1 MPVLTVLGVT
11 PETLTLRGK
20 KNAFML
26 TMTASG
32 DISAKLAEIMGWESL
47 LYDDGTLRENWDS
60 IELESSVGSGEMV
73 LTPNGRDG
81 KSRALT
87 INISGAENFK
97 AVRKGGDN
105 GDQTRLTLR
114 SRPRSRTAR
123 PSWAPSGGRI
133 RTSFAGCG
141 SLTPSRPKLFEP
153 PTDEEGQS
161 ADEDT
166 GDRGGVS

>member
-105 GDQTRLTLR
+105 GDQTRLTFKIK
-114 SRPRSRTAR
+114 TAVENGEAVLGAFWR
-123 PSWAPSGGRI
+123 ENQNVVCRMRI
-133 RTSFAGCG
+133 SYAVQA
-141 SLTPSRPKLFEP
+141 KLFEP
-153 PTDEEGQS
+153 PTDEEASRQMKIPGT
-161 ADEDT
+161 EEE
-166 GDRGGVS
+166 